1 MKHGVNCPRPSPGR
15 VIPMKSAVPHIVVA
29 KSEEFEARA
38 GAEKASA
45 QLKIVMQINC
55 KILLYVYEHLD
66 CGIQRKHQNIATR

>member
-1 MKHGVNCPRPSPGR
+1 
-15 VIPMKSAVPHIVVA
+15 MKSAIPYIVVA

-66 CGIQRKHQNIATR
+66 CGI